1 LLTDKLTLVYTT
13 GLSYPPL
20 NMYVR
25 LIVEEEEEE
34 DDEIILM
41 GVAQLVRF

>member
-25 LIVEEEEEE
+25 LIVEEEEE